1 MLPPLF
7 YIPPDSIT
15 RESEAGQVVPLP
27 AAEAK
32 HLVKVMR
39 LKAGALVILVDGLGM
54 AYRAEI
60 ASVGTRNVTARIHN
74 AIRDFGEPTIRLT
87 LAAGMSVGTKFDS
100 VVQRGTE
107 LGVKR
112 FVPLL
117 TEKSKVALS
126 DPKRARSRQRR
137 LEKVAMAAIK
147 QCRRSCV
154 PEIALPTTFDE
165 FLAQYDHDTPGLI
178 FHAGA
183 GAGSFDSLSFD
194 STLRRI
200 TLVVGPE
207 SGLSDDEVARALDAG
222 FIQVGLGKRVLRTE
236 TAGPTVVALIMQRL
250 GELS

>member
-7 YIPPDSIT
+7 YISL
-15 RESEAGQVVPLP
+15 ESVSGEAETGQVVSLP
-27 AAEAK
+27 TAEAK

-39 LKAGALVILVDGLGM
+39 LTAGALVILIDGLGM
-54 AYRAEI
+54 AYRAEV
-60 ASVGTRNVTARIHN
+60 AKVGTKSVTARIHN

-87 LAAGMSVGTKFDS
+87 LAAGMSVGSKFDS

-112 FVPLL
+112 FIPLL

-126 DPKRARSRQRR
+126 DPKRARSRQNR
-137 LEKVAMAAIK
+137 LEKVALAAIK

-154 PEIALPTTFDE
+154 PEIALPTTFEE
-165 FLAQYDHDTPGLI
+165 FLVQHDSETPGLI
-178 FHAGA
+178 FHAGE
-183 GAGSFDSLSFD
+183 GAQSLDSLAFEP
-194 STLRRI
+194 TLRRI

-207 SGLSDDEVARALDAG
+207 SGFSGDEVSRAVGAG
-222 FIQVGLGKRVLRTE
+222 FLQVGLGKRVLRTE
-236 TAGPTVVALIMQRL
+236 TAGPAVVALIMQRL